1 MVSCGTRTE
10 LCHSCNRY
18 IKLKDQE
25 EHFVS
30 NCKYPL
36 VVEKPK
42 LNEIDN
48 PYRAPLVMPK
58 IDTKT
63 FYNPSKLTI
72 YDPTIHRRNNVEK
85 NKTGISLR
93 LKTLVN
99 KF

>member
-1 MVSCGTRTE
+1 MASCGTRTE

-48 PYRAPLVMPK
+48 PYRASLVMPK

-63 FYNPSKLTI
+63 FYNRSK
-72 YDPTIHRRNNVEK
+72 PTIQRRNIVEK
-85 NKTGISLR
+85 NKTGISFR